1 MSLQQYS
8 RYKTP
13 ILPPNFHLYNQNT
26 FVTSRFG
33 QLRQSL
39 DRGPKRCGK
48 ECEVRNFNVH
58 YFCPA
63 TAMAQAYVLRVSEA
77 VLNVTIKSS
86 ESNPRNQSSLSKSPP
101 PLTISHITLRGL
113 IVGCG
118 QMQATL
124 HIGMIKPQLQAWR
137 LNTSIYIHSRPALIL
152 SKCWGGF

>member
-1 MSLQQYS
+1 MQQYS
-8 RYKTP
+8 RYKIP
-13 ILPPNFHLYNQNT
+13 RVPPNFHLYNQNT

-58 YFCPA
+58 YFCPT
-63 TAMAQAYVLRVSEA
+63 TAMAEAYVLSGSEA
-77 VLNVTIKSS
+77 VVNVPIKSS

-101 PLTISHITLRGL
+101 PLTISHIRLRGL

>member
-1 MSLQQYS
+1 MQQYS
-8 RYKTP
+8 RYKIP
-13 ILPPNFHLYNQNT
+13 RVPPDFHLYNQNI

-33 QLRQSL
+33 QLRQSI
-39 DRGPKRCGK
+39 DWGPKQCGK

-58 YFCPA
+58 YFCPT
-63 TAMAQAYVLRVSEA
+63 TAMAGAYVLRDSEA
-77 VLNVTIKSS
+77 VLNVPIKSS
-86 ESNPRNQSSLSKSPP
+86 ESNPRNQSSLSKLPLA
-101 PLTISHITLRGL
+101 LTISHITLRGL

-152 SKCWGGF
+152 SKRWGGL

>member
-1 MSLQQYS
+1 MQQYS
-8 RYKTP
+8 RYKIP
-13 ILPPNFHLYNQNT
+13 RVPPNFHLYNQNT

-48 ECEVRNFNVH
+48 EREVRNFNLH

-63 TAMAQAYVLRVSEA
+63 TAMAEAYVLRASEA

-86 ESNPRNQSSLSKSPP
+86 ESNPLNQSSLSKSPLA
-101 PLTISHITLRGL
+101 LTISHITLKGL

-152 SKCWGGF
+152 SKRWGGL

>member
-1 MSLQQYS
+1 MQQYS

-13 ILPPNFHLYNQNT
+13 RLPSNFQLYNQNT

-33 QLRQSL
+33 QLHQSL
-39 DRGPKRCGK
+39 YRGPKRCGK

-63 TAMAQAYVLRVSEA
+63 TAMAEAYVLSASKA
-77 VLNVTIKSS
+77 VLNVTINSS
-86 ESNPRNQSSLSKSPP
+86 ESNPRNQSSLSKSTLA
-101 PLTISHITLRGL
+101 LTISHITLKGL

-152 SKCWGGF
+152 SKRWGGL